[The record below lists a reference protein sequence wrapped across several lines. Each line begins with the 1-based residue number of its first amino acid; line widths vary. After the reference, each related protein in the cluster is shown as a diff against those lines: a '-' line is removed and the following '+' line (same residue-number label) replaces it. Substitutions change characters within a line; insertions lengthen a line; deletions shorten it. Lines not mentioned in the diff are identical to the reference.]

1 MQVTVELYWCF
12 KVNKKEFLEYLYEKK
27 RFLKKSGKEIMSE
40 YTKYF
45 SCPEHSMK
53 IIHIAGTN
61 GKGSVAAMIS
71 SILIEAG
78 FNVGLF
84 TSPHL
89 IEFNERIK
97 FNGKDIDDEELLA
110 IGSAVKDVGD
120 KVNSTMFD
128 DSLMIA
134 LLYFK
139 KKKANYVVLETGL
152 GGRLDATT
160 GINCVPLVSVITKIG
175 LDHTKYLGNDVVSI
189 AKEKAGILKKGTR
202 LVIGENVKEVVDT
215 IENKAKEVG
224 VSYIYTG
231 DFYKEK
237 KDDKLKLLDKGE
249 DDKLKLI
256 NKNELGDISNF
267 IKNHIEEYIEE
278 TSLKGD
284 YQKENIKT
292 AILAV
297 KTLFDI
303 EKDKGIK
310 ELKEKYFDEYI
321 KNGLKKVSWPGRF
334 QIINDKPLIIIDGSH
349 NPQAVN
355 AFIRSMTLKY
365 PGRDFIGVFS
375 ILKDKD
381 RKSIYKII
389 KENFSYIYTV
399 DIKNK
404 RALDGKILAK
414 ELNEN
419 GILAEFEGTCV
430 SAIIKAKKKIK
441 ENLKEQNRKI
451 ISTEIKEQNR
461 NIIST
466 EIKEQNR
473 KITSTEMKEQSKV
486 NDSIII
492 CFGSLYLIGEILKN
506 KDKLKEK

>member
-12 KVNKKEFLEYLYEKK
+12 KVNKKEFLEYLYAKK

-71 SILIEAG
+71 SILMEAG
-78 FNVGLF
+78 LNVGLF

-175 LDHTKYLGNDVVSI
+175 LDHTKYLGNDIVSI

-267 IKNHIEEYIEE
+267 IKNHIEEYIVE

-310 ELKEKYFDEYI
+310 ELKEKYFNEYI

-441 ENLKEQNRKI
+441 ENLKAK
-451 ISTEIKEQNR
+451 NR
-461 NIIST
+461 NRIST

-473 KITSTEMKEQSKV
+473 KITSTEMKEQMKV

>member
-12 KVNKKEFLEYLYEKK
+12 KVNKKEFLEYLYAKK

-189 AKEKAGILKKGTR
+189 AKEKAGILKNGTR

-237 KDDKLKLLDKGE
+237 KDDKLKLLEKAE
-249 DDKLKLI
+249 DDKLKLLD
-256 NKNELGDISNF
+256 KNELGDISNF
-267 IKNHIEEYIEE
+267 IKNHIEEYIVE

-310 ELKEKYFDEYI
+310 ELKEKYFNEYI

-441 ENLKEQNRKI
+441 ENLKEK
-451 ISTEIKEQNR
+451 NR
-461 NIIST
+461 NRIST

>member
-12 KVNKKEFLEYLYEKK
+12 KVNKKEFLEYLYAKK

-71 SILIEAG
+71 SILMEAG

-97 FNGKDIDDEELLA
+97 FNGKDIDDEKLLA

-310 ELKEKYFDEYI
+310 ELKEKYFNEYI

-349 NPQAVN
+349 NPQAVK

-461 NIIST
+461 KII
-466 EIKEQNR
+466 
-473 KITSTEMKEQSKV
+473 STEMKEQMKV

>member
-71 SILIEAG
+71 SILMEAG

-237 KDDKLKLLDKGE
+237 KDDKLKLLDKEE
-249 DDKLKLI
+249 DDKLKLLD
-256 NKNELGDISNF
+256 KNELGDISNF

-292 AILAV
+292 AVLAV

-303 EKDKGIK
+303 EKAKGIK

-334 QIINDKPLIIIDGSH
+334 QIINDNPLIIIDGSH
-349 NPQAVN
+349 NPQAVK

-365 PGRDFIGVFS
+365 QGRDFIGVFS

-419 GILAEFEGTCV
+419 GISAEFEGTCV

-441 ENLKEQNRKI
+441 ENLKAKNRKI
-451 ISTEIKEQNR
+451 I
-461 NIIST
+461 
-466 EIKEQNR
+466 
-473 KITSTEMKEQSKV
+473 STEMKEQSKV

>member
-12 KVNKKEFLEYLYEKK
+12 KVNKKEFLEYLYAKK

-71 SILIEAG
+71 SILMEAG

-97 FNGKDIDDEELLA
+97 FNGKDIDDEKLLA

-310 ELKEKYFDEYI
+310 ELKEKYFNEYI

-349 NPQAVN
+349 NPQAVK

-441 ENLKEQNRKI
+441 ENLKAK
-451 ISTEIKEQNR
+451 NR
-461 NIIST
+461 NRIST

>member
-12 KVNKKEFLEYLYEKK
+12 KVNKKEFLEYLYAKK

-71 SILIEAG
+71 SILMEAG

-237 KDDKLKLLDKGE
+237 KDDKLKLLDKEE
-249 DDKLKLI
+249 DNKLKLLD
-256 NKNELGDISNF
+256 KNELGDISNF

-292 AILAV
+292 AVLAV

-349 NPQAVN
+349 NPQAVK

-441 ENLKEQNRKI
+441 ENLKEK
-451 ISTEIKEQNR
+451 NR

-473 KITSTEMKEQSKV
+473 KITSTEMKEQMKG

>member
-12 KVNKKEFLEYLYEKK
+12 KVNKKEFLEYLYAKK

-71 SILIEAG
+71 SILMEAG

-237 KDDKLKLLDKGE
+237 KDDKLKLLDKEE
-249 DDKLKLI
+249 DNKLKLLD
-256 NKNELGDISNF
+256 KNELGDISNF

-292 AILAV
+292 AVLAV

-310 ELKEKYFDEYI
+310 ELKEKYFNEYI

-349 NPQAVN
+349 NPQAVK

-441 ENLKEQNRKI
+441 ENLKAK
-451 ISTEIKEQNR
+451 NR
-461 NIIST
+461 NRIST

>member
-237 KDDKLKLLDKGE
+237 KDDKLKLLDKEE
-249 DDKLKLI
+249 DNKLKLLD
-256 NKNELGDISNF
+256 KNELGDISNF
-267 IKNHIEEYIEE
+267 IKNHIEEYIVE

-310 ELKEKYFDEYI
+310 ELKEKYFNEYI

-441 ENLKEQNRKI
+441 ENLKAK
-451 ISTEIKEQNR
+451 NR
-461 NIIST
+461 NRIST

>member
-12 KVNKKEFLEYLYEKK
+12 KVNKKEFLEYLYAKK

-71 SILIEAG
+71 SILMEAG

-237 KDDKLKLLDKGE
+237 KDDKLKLLEKAE
-249 DDKLKLI
+249 DDKLKLLD
-256 NKNELGDISNF
+256 KNELGDISNF
-267 IKNHIEEYIEE
+267 IKNHIEEYIVE

-310 ELKEKYFDEYI
+310 ELKEKYFNEYI

-441 ENLKEQNRKI
+441 ENLKEK
-451 ISTEIKEQNR
+451 NR

-473 KITSTEMKEQSKV
+473 KIISTEMKEQMKV

>member
-12 KVNKKEFLEYLYEKK
+12 KVNKKEFLEYLYAKK

-71 SILIEAG
+71 SILMEAG

-160 GINCVPLVSVITKIG
+160 GINCVPLASVITKIG

-237 KDDKLKLLDKGE
+237 KDDKLKLLDKEE
-249 DDKLKLI
+249 DDKLKLLD
-256 NKNELGDISNF
+256 KNELGDISNF

-292 AILAV
+292 AVLAV

-441 ENLKEQNRKI
+441 ENLKEK
-451 ISTEIKEQNR
+451 NR

-473 KITSTEMKEQSKV
+473 KIISTEMKEQMKV

>member
-12 KVNKKEFLEYLYEKK
+12 KVNKKEFLEYLYAKK

-71 SILIEAG
+71 SILMEAG

-97 FNGKDIDDEELLA
+97 FNGKDIDDEKLLA

-310 ELKEKYFDEYI
+310 ELKEKYFNEYI

-349 NPQAVN
+349 NPQAVK

-451 ISTEIKEQNR
+451 ISTE
-461 NIIST
+461 
-466 EIKEQNR
+466 
-473 KITSTEMKEQSKV
+473 MKEQMKV

>member
-71 SILIEAG
+71 SILMEAG

-175 LDHTKYLGNDVVSI
+175 LDHTKYLGNDIVSI

-237 KDDKLKLLDKGE
+237 KDDKLKLLDKEE
-249 DDKLKLI
+249 DDKLKLL

-267 IKNHIEEYIEE
+267 IKNHIEEYIVE

-292 AILAV
+292 AILVV

-349 NPQAVN
+349 NPQAVK

-419 GILAEFEGTCV
+419 GISAEFEGTCV

-441 ENLKEQNRKI
+441 ENLKAK
-451 ISTEIKEQNR
+451 NR
-461 NIIST
+461 NRIST

-486 NDSIII
+486 NDRIII

>member
-12 KVNKKEFLEYLYEKK
+12 KVNKKEFLEYLYAKK

-71 SILIEAG
+71 SILMEAG

-441 ENLKEQNRKI
+441 ENLKAK
-451 ISTEIKEQNR
+451 NR
-461 NIIST
+461 NRIST

>member
-12 KVNKKEFLEYLYEKK
+12 KVNKKEFLEYLYAKK

-71 SILIEAG
+71 SILMEAG

-256 NKNELGDISNF
+256 NKNDLGDISNF
-267 IKNHIEEYIEE
+267 IKNHIEEYIVE

-349 NPQAVN
+349 NPQAVK

-419 GILAEFEGTCV
+419 GISAEFEGTCV

-441 ENLKEQNRKI
+441 ENLKAK
-451 ISTEIKEQNR
+451 NR
-461 NIIST
+461 NRIST

>member
-12 KVNKKEFLEYLYEKK
+12 KVNKKEFLEYLYAKK

-71 SILIEAG
+71 SILMEAG

-175 LDHTKYLGNDVVSI
+175 LDHTKYLGNDIVSI

-237 KDDKLKLLDKGE
+237 KDDKLKLLDKEE
-249 DDKLKLI
+249 DDKLKLL

-267 IKNHIEEYIEE
+267 IKNHIEEYIVE

-292 AILAV
+292 AILVV

-349 NPQAVN
+349 NPQAVK

-419 GILAEFEGTCV
+419 GISAEFEGTCV

-441 ENLKEQNRKI
+441 ENLKAK
-451 ISTEIKEQNR
+451 NR
-461 NIIST
+461 NRIST

-486 NDSIII
+486 NDRIII

>member
-134 LLYFK
+134 ILYFK

-237 KDDKLKLLDKGE
+237 KDDKLKLLDK
-249 DDKLKLI
+249 
-256 NKNELGDISNF
+256 NELGDISNF
-267 IKNHIEEYIEE
+267 IKNHIEEYIVE

-303 EKDKGIK
+303 EKAKGIK

-334 QIINDKPLIIIDGSH
+334 QIINDNPLIIIDGSH

-441 ENLKEQNRKI
+441 ENLKAK
-451 ISTEIKEQNR
+451 NR
-461 NIIST
+461 NRIST

>member
-256 NKNELGDISNF
+256 NKNDLGDISNF
-267 IKNHIEEYIEE
+267 IKNHIEEYIVE

-310 ELKEKYFDEYI
+310 ELKEKYFNEYI

-349 NPQAVN
+349 NPQAVK

-461 NIIST
+461 NI
-466 EIKEQNR
+466 
-473 KITSTEMKEQSKV
+473 TSTEMKEQMKV

>member
-71 SILIEAG
+71 SILMEAG

-256 NKNELGDISNF
+256 NKNDLGDISNF

-292 AILAV
+292 AVLAV

-349 NPQAVN
+349 NPQAVK

-441 ENLKEQNRKI
+441 ENLKEK
-451 ISTEIKEQNR
+451 NR

-473 KITSTEMKEQSKV
+473 KIISTEMKEQMKV

>member
-12 KVNKKEFLEYLYEKK
+12 KVNKKEFLEYLYAKK

-237 KDDKLKLLDKGE
+237 KDDKLKLLDKEE
-249 DDKLKLI
+249 DDKLKLLD
-256 NKNELGDISNF
+256 KNELGDISNF

-349 NPQAVN
+349 NPQAVK

-419 GILAEFEGTCV
+419 GISAEFEGTCV

-441 ENLKEQNRKI
+441 ENLKAK
-451 ISTEIKEQNR
+451 NR
-461 NIIST
+461 NRIST

>member
-12 KVNKKEFLEYLYEKK
+12 KVNKKEFLEYLYAKK

-71 SILIEAG
+71 SILMEAG

-175 LDHTKYLGNDVVSI
+175 LDHTKYLGNDIVSI

-237 KDDKLKLLDKGE
+237 KDDKLKLLDKEE
-249 DDKLKLI
+249 DDKLKLL

-267 IKNHIEEYIEE
+267 IKNHIEEYIVE

-292 AILAV
+292 AILVV

-349 NPQAVN
+349 NPQAVK

-419 GILAEFEGTCV
+419 GISAEFEGTCV

-441 ENLKEQNRKI
+441 ENLKAK
-451 ISTEIKEQNR
+451 NR
-461 NIIST
+461 NRIST

>member
-71 SILIEAG
+71 SILMEAG
-78 FNVGLF
+78 LNVGLF

-267 IKNHIEEYIEE
+267 IKNHIEEYIVE

-349 NPQAVN
+349 NPQAVK

-441 ENLKEQNRKI
+441 ENLKAK
-451 ISTEIKEQNR
+451 NR
-461 NIIST
+461 NRIST

>member
-12 KVNKKEFLEYLYEKK
+12 KVNKKEFLEYLYAKK

-189 AKEKAGILKKGTR
+189 AKEKAGILKNGTR

-237 KDDKLKLLDKGE
+237 KDDKLKLLEKAE
-249 DDKLKLI
+249 DDKLKLLD
-256 NKNELGDISNF
+256 KNELGDISNF
-267 IKNHIEEYIEE
+267 IKNHIEEYIVE

-310 ELKEKYFDEYI
+310 ELKEKYFNEYI

-349 NPQAVN
+349 NPQAVK

-441 ENLKEQNRKI
+441 ENLKAK
-451 ISTEIKEQNR
+451 NR
-461 NIIST
+461 NRIST

>member
-12 KVNKKEFLEYLYEKK
+12 KVNKKEFLEYLYAKK

-71 SILIEAG
+71 SILMEAG
-78 FNVGLF
+78 LNVGLF

-175 LDHTKYLGNDVVSI
+175 LDHTKYLGNDIVSI

-237 KDDKLKLLDKGE
+237 KDDKLKLLNKEE
-249 DDKLKLI
+249 DNKLKLLD
-256 NKNELGDISNF
+256 KNELGDISNF

-292 AILAV
+292 AVLAV

-349 NPQAVN
+349 NPQAVK

-441 ENLKEQNRKI
+441 ENLKEK
-451 ISTEIKEQNR
+451 NR
-461 NIIST
+461 NRIST

>member
-12 KVNKKEFLEYLYEKK
+12 KVNKKEFLEYLYAKK

-237 KDDKLKLLDKGE
+237 KDDKLKLLDKEE
-249 DDKLKLI
+249 DDKLKLLD
-256 NKNELGDISNF
+256 KNELGDISNF

-292 AILAV
+292 AVLAV

-441 ENLKEQNRKI
+441 ENLKEK
-451 ISTEIKEQNR
+451 NR

-473 KITSTEMKEQSKV
+473 KIISTEMKEQMKV

>member
-237 KDDKLKLLDKGE
+237 KDDKLKLLDKEE
-249 DDKLKLI
+249 DDKLKLLD
-256 NKNELGDISNF
+256 KNELGDISNF

-292 AILAV
+292 AVLAV

-349 NPQAVN
+349 NPQAVK

-461 NIIST
+461 NI
-466 EIKEQNR
+466 
-473 KITSTEMKEQSKV
+473 TSTEMKEQSKV

>member
-12 KVNKKEFLEYLYEKK
+12 KVNKKEFLEYLYAKK

-71 SILIEAG
+71 SILMEAG

-175 LDHTKYLGNDVVSI
+175 LDHTKYLGNDIVSI

-237 KDDKLKLLDKGE
+237 KDDKLKLLDKEE
-249 DDKLKLI
+249 DDKLKLLD
-256 NKNELGDISNF
+256 KNELGDISNF

-349 NPQAVN
+349 NPQAVK

-441 ENLKEQNRKI
+441 ENLKAK
-451 ISTEIKEQNR
+451 NR
-461 NIIST
+461 NRIST

>member
-12 KVNKKEFLEYLYEKK
+12 KVNKKEFLEYLYAKK

-71 SILIEAG
+71 SILMEAG
-78 FNVGLF
+78 LNVGLF

-237 KDDKLKLLDKGE
+237 KDDKLKLLEKAE

-267 IKNHIEEYIEE
+267 IKNHIEEYIVE

-441 ENLKEQNRKI
+441 ENLKAK
-451 ISTEIKEQNR
+451 NR
-461 NIIST
+461 NRIST

>member
-12 KVNKKEFLEYLYEKK
+12 KVNKKEFLEYLYAKK

-71 SILIEAG
+71 SILMEAG

-237 KDDKLKLLDKGE
+237 KDDKLKLLEKAE

-256 NKNELGDISNF
+256 NKNDLGDISNF
-267 IKNHIEEYIEE
+267 IKNHIEEYIVE

-310 ELKEKYFDEYI
+310 ELKEKYFNEYI

-441 ENLKEQNRKI
+441 ENLKAK
-451 ISTEIKEQNR
+451 NR
-461 NIIST
+461 NRIST

>member
-12 KVNKKEFLEYLYEKK
+12 KVNKKEFLEYLYAKK

-71 SILIEAG
+71 SILMEAG

-267 IKNHIEEYIEE
+267 IKNHIEEYIVE

-355 AFIRSMTLKY
+355 TFIRSMTLKY

-419 GILAEFEGTCV
+419 GVLAEFEGTCV

-461 NIIST
+461 NI
-466 EIKEQNR
+466 
-473 KITSTEMKEQSKV
+473 TSTEMKEQSKV

>member
-134 LLYFK
+134 ILYFK

-237 KDDKLKLLDKGE
+237 KDDKLKLLDKEE
-249 DDKLKLI
+249 DDKLKLLD
-256 NKNELGDISNF
+256 KNELGDISNF
-267 IKNHIEEYIEE
+267 IKNHIEEYIVE

-303 EKDKGIK
+303 EKAKGIK

-334 QIINDKPLIIIDGSH
+334 QIINDNPLIIIDGSH

-441 ENLKEQNRKI
+441 ENLKAK
-451 ISTEIKEQNR
+451 NR
-461 NIIST
+461 NRIST

>member
-441 ENLKEQNRKI
+441 ENLKAK
-451 ISTEIKEQNR
+451 NR
-461 NIIST
+461 NRIST

-473 KITSTEMKEQSKV
+473 KITSTEMKEQMKV

>member
-12 KVNKKEFLEYLYEKK
+12 KVNKKEFLEYLYAKK

-71 SILIEAG
+71 SILMEAG

-175 LDHTKYLGNDVVSI
+175 LDHTKYLGNDIVSI

-237 KDDKLKLLDKGE
+237 KDDKLKLLDK
-249 DDKLKLI
+249 
-256 NKNELGDISNF
+256 NELGDISNF

-292 AILAV
+292 AVLAV

-303 EKDKGIK
+303 EKAKGIK

-334 QIINDKPLIIIDGSH
+334 QIINDNPLIIIDGSH
-349 NPQAVN
+349 NPQAVK

-419 GILAEFEGTCV
+419 GISAEFEGTCV

-441 ENLKEQNRKI
+441 ENLKAK
-451 ISTEIKEQNR
+451 NR
-461 NIIST
+461 NRIST

>member
-12 KVNKKEFLEYLYEKK
+12 KVNKKEFLEYLYAKK

-71 SILIEAG
+71 SILMEAG
-78 FNVGLF
+78 LNVGLF

-175 LDHTKYLGNDVVSI
+175 LDHTKYLGNDIVSI

-256 NKNELGDISNF
+256 NKNDLGDISNF
-267 IKNHIEEYIEE
+267 IKNHIEEYIVE

-292 AILAV
+292 AVLAV

-349 NPQAVN
+349 NPQAVK

-441 ENLKEQNRKI
+441 ENLKEK
-451 ISTEIKEQNR
+451 NR
-461 NIIST
+461 NRIST